1 MQAKERAMLNRR
13 KERDYILIQ
22 NVDKTFYGNDNE
34 ARQVLQAIN
43 LDIRAGEFIAI
54 VGPSGCGKS
63 TLLKILAGLIPLTGG
78 SISFPSL
85 KEEGRSPNVGMVFQA
100 PVLLP
105 WRTIYENLMVPA
117 EILGHDKAAAREQA
131 LDLLEM
137 VGLKGFEDSYPR
149 QLSGGMQSR
158 AAICRA
164 LLTEPD
170 LLLMDEPFGALDA
183 LTREELTTEL
193 MRILAEKPKTVMF
206 VTHSIQEA
214 ILLADR
220 VLVMSARP
228 GRIMDDFRVELPR
241 PRSWE
246 SVSEPEF
253 VALSQRVREGI
264 FSNKMGNVVRMAKE
278 TRLGKA
284 ASYE

>member
-1 MQAKERAMLNRR
+1 MLD
-13 KERDYILIQ
+13 KQKTSEFISIKD
-22 NVDKTFYGNDNE
+22 VDKTFYGNDNQP
-34 ARQVLQAIN
+34 RQVLKTVN
-43 LDIRAGEFIAI
+43 LDIKFGDFIAI

-63 TLLKILAGLIPLTGG
+63 TLLKILAGLIPLTSGE
-78 SISFPSL
+78 IAFPSL
-85 KEEGRSPNVGMVFQA
+85 QKEGRTPNVGMVFQA

-105 WRTIYENLMVPA
+105 WRTILENLMVPA
-117 EILGHDKAAAREQA
+117 EILHHNKAEARKNA
-131 LDLLEM
+131 LEMLEM
-137 VGLKGFEDSYPR
+137 VGLKGFENSYPR

-158 AAICRA
+158 VAISRG
-164 LLTEPD
+164 LLTQPD

-206 VTHSIQEA
+206 VTHSVQEA

-228 GRIMDDFRVELPR
+228 GQVIDDFRVELPR
-241 PRSWE
+241 PRSWA
-246 SVSEPEF
+246 SVSDPDF
-253 VALSQRVREGI
+253 INLSQRVRDGI
-264 FSNKMGNVVRMAKE
+264 FSTKEKSVEVAKRE
-278 TRLGKA
+278 ASGKV

>member
-1 MQAKERAMLNRR
+1 MLNRR